1 MRQAQTPLTVGD
13 LVAGRYRVE
22 RTLGEGGMGV
32 VYAVRDETSGMA
44 RAMKVVSD
52 ASDEEHVTRLLREG
66 RAIATITSEHVVRVL
81 DMGDVGGVPYVVMER
96 LEGRTLRTAL
106 EAGPLA
112 EQRVADL
119 TIQACEGLAHAHA
132 NGIVHRDIKPSN
144 LFVTET
150 ALGPQ
155 LKILDFGI
163 SRMTSLDDWERTAT
177 VTASNSLLGSPHYA
191 SPEQLQ
197 DPRSVDGR
205 TDIWSLGVSMYF
217 ALCRRHP
224 FDGRSLAEVLVA
236 VMSRPPT
243 PYAEH
248 GASPSEAMRG
258 AIARCLERSLERR
271 FADVGELAA
280 ALAPLASPHVAAL
293 VPRIVEIARR
303 PRAVASAAPPASN
316 SVSERTL
323 TVDVAIPP
331 PARVP
336 DIPGAAPSLLVSSA
350 DLAASAS
357 DAPPPRVSR
366 RTGLALLASVAVVTV
381 LVGSH
386 FVRPVAPGADG
397 APVDEAPAAAVV
409 PSPSSPASSE
419 PAPSAEPAPSL
430 VRLELIADRPIT
442 KIIKPISPRRVALE
456 DGKAWVEVSP
466 PTSDLDVEVELAG
479 GGIARGVARVGGPP
493 TLRLETA
500 SAAAP
505 RARPPKRT
513 PSRPASK
520 SKPGELQDSPYGAA
534 GAQRR

>member
-1 MRQAQTPLTVGD
+1 MGQAETPLAVGD

-22 RTLGEGGMGV
+22 HALGEGGMGV
-32 VYAVRDETSGMA
+32 VYAVRDETSGVA

-52 ASDEEHVTRLLREG
+52 ASEEEHVTRLLREG
-66 RAIATITSEHVVRVL
+66 RAIATIDSEHVVRVL
-81 DMGDVGGVPYVVMER
+81 DMGAVEGVPYVVMER
-96 LEGRTLRTAL
+96 LEGMTLRTEL
-106 EAGPLA
+106 ERGPIV
-112 EQRVADL
+112 ERRVADL

-144 LFVTET
+144 LFVTDTT
-150 ALGPQ
+150 AGPQ

-177 VTASNSLLGSPHYA
+177 VTASSSLLGSPHYA

-248 GASPSEAMRG
+248 GASPSEAMQS

-271 FADVGELAA
+271 FADVGELAT
-280 ALAPLASPHVAAL
+280 ALAPLASPQVAAL
-293 VPRIVEIARR
+293 APRVVEIARR
-303 PRAVASAAPPASN
+303 HRAVASVAPPTPSG
-316 SVSERTL
+316 VPDRTL

-350 DLAASAS
+350 DLGASAS
-357 DAPPPRVSR
+357 ESPPARVGR
-366 RTGLALLASVAVVTV
+366 RTGLAVAASVAIVTV
-381 LVGSH
+381 LVGTY
-386 FVRPVAPGADG
+386 FVRPSARDGDGASADGVPPAPTFVAP
-397 APVDEAPAAAVV
+397 
-409 PSPSSPASSE
+409 SPTVTAE
-419 PAPSAEPAPSL
+419 PAPSAAPDPSL
-430 VRLELIADRPIT
+430 VRLELAADGRIT
-442 KIIKPISPRRVALE
+442 KIVKPASPRRVALE
-456 DGKAWVEVSP
+456 DGKAWIEVDP
-466 PTSDLDVEVELAG
+466 PTSDMDVEVELAG
-479 GGIARGVARVGGPP
+479 GAIARGVAQVNGPR
-493 TLRLETA
+493 TLRLL
-500 SAAAP
+500 SAPVAPP
-505 RARPPKRT
+505 RARSPKRAPARA
-513 PSRPASK
+513 PSS
-520 SKPGELQDSPYGAA
+520 SKPGELQGSPYGTP
-534 GAQRR
+534 GR